1 MESDMGNNH
10 EWDGVDRRNPTG
22 WDRYEMKVLSDIS
35 DVKGEIKDIKT
46 TIAQMQIGFT
56 EMKTELKQVVSA
68 SATKTSSV
76 VSTIVSTIGGI
87 IVYVLTGMKG

>member
-1 MESDMGNNH
+1 MENRMGNNH

-35 DVKGEIKDIKT
+35 EVKGEIKDIKT
-46 TIAQMQIGFT
+46 TISQMQIGFT

-87 IVYVLTGMKG
+87 IVYVLTGLKG

>member
-10 EWDGVDRRNPTG
+10 EWDGIDRRNPTG

>member
-1 MESDMGNNH
+1 MESNMGNNH

>member
-1 MESDMGNNH
+1 MENSMGNNH

>member
-1 MESDMGNNH
+1 MGNNH
-10 EWDGVDRRNPTG
+10 EWDGVDRSNPTG

>member
-1 MESDMGNNH
+1 MESAMGNNH

-46 TIAQMQIGFT
+46 TISQMQIAFT
-56 EMKTELKQVVSA
+56 EMKTELKQVVRA

-76 VSTIVSTIGGI
+76 VSTIITTVGGI

>member
-1 MESDMGNNH
+1 MESAMGNNH

-46 TIAQMQIGFT
+46 TISQMQIAFT

-76 VSTIVSTIGGI
+76 VSTIITTVGGI

>member
-1 MESDMGNNH
+1 MGNNH

>member
-1 MESDMGNNH
+1 MENRMGNNH